1 MGISKKIMVSFFF
14 LFFFSFYVWA
24 DVSAQPDVQS
34 PSTFSS
40 SVAAEICQALGN
52 ANPTFQIGSQSEMIS
67 AGETLRSFYKRS
79 QCAPVWSHENS
90 IDSDAIL
97 LVYALR
103 DSQYE
108 GLNSS
113 DPRYNLESLIAL
125 INSIQSD
132 VSAKNNPKLFAQLDV
147 LLSDAYFVLGKDL
160 YYGLT
165 PRKSAPDQWRIDQK
179 KSLNMALYLENA
191 LENNTIDESI
201 KDLSPSES
209 AYQALKN
216 LLMKYYKLQE
226 AGGWKEVASSDAVEE
241 IKERLRT
248 EGYLGADE
256 DSDEGYLE
264 AVKSFQKH
272 HGIKSDGVIGNETL
286 SRLNM
291 SVEEKILSIRLNME
305 RWRWMPSE
313 MESSY
318 ISVNIPDFSLRV
330 VENNES
336 VLQMK
341 TVVGKDER
349 PTPIFNAMMSYI
361 VINPYWSVPPTIVR
375 EDLVPAARKNISYFT
390 KNNIRIF
397 KNGGNGDKN
406 EINPSSIDW
415 KHINANAYP
424 YSFRQDAG
432 DKNALGRIKFIF
444 PNPFDVYIH
453 DTPHKNLFDRH
464 ERNFSSGCI
473 RIQSPVK
480 LANYLL
486 DRETNGSSERNV
498 SALIAANKNKT
509 IPLSK
514 KMKVYI
520 NYWTVWG
527 DDEGNA
533 QFRDDLYGYDEELA
547 EILGWR

>member
-1 MGISKKIMVSFFF
+1 
-14 LFFFSFYVWA
+14 
-24 DVSAQPDVQS
+24 
-34 PSTFSS
+34 
-40 SVAAEICQALGN
+40 
-52 ANPTFQIGSQSEMIS
+52 
-67 AGETLRSFYKRS
+67 
-79 QCAPVWSHENS
+79 
-90 IDSDAIL
+90 
-97 LVYALR
+97 
-103 DSQYE
+103 
-108 GLNSS
+108 
-113 DPRYNLESLIAL
+113 
-125 INSIQSD
+125 
-132 VSAKNNPKLFAQLDV
+132 
-147 LLSDAYFVLGKDL
+147 
-160 YYGLT
+160 
-165 PRKSAPDQWRIDQK
+165 
-179 KSLNMALYLENA
+179 
-191 LENNTIDESI
+191 
-201 KDLSPSES
+201 
-209 AYQALKN
+209 
-216 LLMKYYKLQE
+216 MKYYKLQE